1 MTTTSTKHN
10 TNLKSQESVSFSLQ
24 KQNIS
29 YSPTMKSSIYLSGML
44 YLGLIYTMNTSTQ
57 PTVVCD
63 AKMHSS

>member
-1 MTTTSTKHN
+1 MTTTSNKH
-10 TNLKSQESVSFSLQ
+10 LKSQESVSFSLQ

-29 YSPTMKSSIYLSGML
+29 YSPTMKSGIYLSGML
-44 YLGLIYTMNTSTQ
+44 YLGLIYTMNKGTQ